1 MAADPAQ
8 AAIAPRDGLAIE
20 VSAGPAAGARIPVL
34 APGLTFGRQEP
45 GPGDLGGDAELSR
58 KHARVVPFPDGLVVR
73 DLGSTNGTF
82 VNGTRVTEPTVVRPG
97 DVLALGTSRLSVV
110 GPPDDRTRV
119 RSALAP
125 EDAAPEDA
133 APEDAAPE
141 GASARPEQATPQ
153 PSQEPI
159 AAPLLGELANPAAP
173 HDVRP
178 GLRVAGGPRPHEEIT
193 LAGPVVLGRDAGSES
208 ALARDPEIEPQH
220 ARISPLDDGRLLVE
234 DLGSQGG
241 TWVGAARIPAPTIV
255 ENGAFIRLGATTLEV
270 VEHHLPGEN
279 LVMSGIREVSRLVA
293 IRAPVPREAVL
304 AVFAMTLGWAL
315 ALDLLVRTIA
325 LEVLNLPHDLETL
338 KLVSI
343 LPGAILPVVANTV
356 GFYKAFG
363 RPSERS
369 LKQYMIPTVLV
380 PTVITAISIARLNH
394 KGVLDILATILV
406 IVGPV
411 VINVTM
417 MLRLRRKVALA
428 AASGYR
434 APAPA
439 SAAMKSP
446 SPS

>member
-1 MAADPAQ
+1 MAADHAQ
-8 AAIAPRDGLAIE
+8 AATASDDGLAVE
-20 VSAGPAAGARIPVL
+20 VSEGPAAGARIPVI
-34 APGLTFGRQEP
+34 APGLTFGRQEQA
-45 GPGDLGGDAELSR
+45 PGDLGGDVELSR
-58 KHARVVPFPDGLVVR
+58 KHARVVPFRDGLVVR

-110 GPPDDRTRV
+110 GPADAGPPDDRTRL
-119 RSALAP
+119 RSTLAP
-125 EDAAPEDA
+125 E
-133 APEDAAPE
+133 
-141 GASARPEQATPQ
+141 G
-153 PSQEPI
+153 
-159 AAPLLGELANPAAP
+159 ANPAAP

-178 GLRVAGGPRPHEEIT
+178 GLRVASGPRPHEEIP
-193 LAGPVVLGRDAGSES
+193 LAGPVVLGHDAGPES
-208 ALARDPEIEPQH
+208 ALARDSEVEPRH

-234 DLGSQGG
+234 DLGSHGG
-241 TWVGAARIPAPTIV
+241 TWVGGARIPAPTIV
-255 ENGAFIRLGATTLEV
+255 ENGAFVRLGTTTLEV

-279 LVMSGIREVSRLVA
+279 PVMSGIREVSRLVA

-325 LEVLNLPHDLETL
+325 LEVLNVPHDLETL

-369 LKQYMIPTVLV
+369 LKQYMIPTILV
-380 PTVITAISIARLNH
+380 PTLITAISIARLNH
-394 KGVLDILATILV
+394 RGVLAILATILV
-406 IVGPV
+406 IVLPV
-411 VINVTM
+411 VINATM

-428 AASGYR
+428 AASGAQR

>member
-8 AAIAPRDGLAIE
+8 ASIAPRDGLAIE
-20 VSAGPAAGARIPVL
+20 VSAGPAAGARIPVI

-45 GPGDLGGDAELSR
+45 SPGDLGGDPELSR

-97 DVLALGTSRLSVV
+97 DVLGLGTSRLSVV

-119 RSALAP
+119 RSVLATGGAS
-125 EDAAPEDA
+125 AAPES
-133 APEDAAPE
+133 
-141 GASARPEQATPQ
+141 ASARPEQAALQ
-153 PSQEPI
+153 PLQEPI
-159 AAPLLGELANPAAP
+159 AAPLLNELANPAAP

-178 GLRVAGGPRPHEEIT
+178 GLRVASGPRPHEELP
-193 LAGPVVLGRDAGSES
+193 LAGPVVLGRDAGLES

-220 ARISPLDDGRLLVE
+220 ARISPLADGRLLVE

-241 TWVGAARIPAPTIV
+241 TWVGGARIPAPTIV

-279 LVMSGIREVSRLVA
+279 LVMSGIREVSRMVA

-325 LEVLNLPHDLETL
+325 LEVLDLPHNLETL

-369 LKQYMIPTVLV
+369 LKQYMIPTILV

-394 KGVLDILATILV
+394 RGALDILATILV
-406 IVGPV
+406 IVVPV
-411 VINVTM
+411 VINATM

-428 AASGYR
+428 AASGAR
-434 APAPA
+434 PAGAASGPGPAAPA
-439 SAAMKSP
+439 AMGSGER
-446 SPS
+446 

>member
-1 MAADPAQ
+1 
-8 AAIAPRDGLAIE
+8 
-20 VSAGPAAGARIPVL
+20 
-34 APGLTFGRQEP
+34 
-45 GPGDLGGDAELSR
+45 
-58 KHARVVPFPDGLVVR
+58 VPFRDGLVVR

-82 VNGTRVTEPTVVRPG
+82 VNGTLVTEPTVVRPG
-97 DVLALGTSRLSVV
+97 DVLALGTSHLSVV

-119 RSALAP
+119 RSALT
-125 EDAAPEDA
+125 
-133 APEDAAPE
+133 PE
-141 GASARPEQATPQ
+141 GASARPEHAAPQ
-153 PSQEPI
+153 PLQEPI
-159 AAPLLGELANPAAP
+159 AAPLLSELANPAAP

-178 GLRVAGGPRPHEEIT
+178 GLRVAGGPRPHEEIP

-241 TWVGAARIPAPTIV
+241 TWVGGARIPAPTIV
-255 ENGAFIRLGATTLEV
+255 ENGAFIRVGGTTLEV

-279 LVMSGIREVSRLVA
+279 PVMSGIRDVSRLVA

-315 ALDLLVRTIA
+315 AFDLLVRTIA
-325 LEVLNLPHDLETL
+325 LEVLDLPHDLQTL

-343 LPGAILPVVANTV
+343 LPAAILPVVANTV

-369 LKQYMIPTVLV
+369 LKQYMIPTILV
-380 PTVITAISIARLNH
+380 PTVITALNIARLDH
-394 KGVLDILATILV
+394 RGALDILATILV
-406 IVGPV
+406 IVVPV

-428 AASGYR
+428 AASGAR
-434 APAPA
+434 PTGSAGGEWPAPAPTG
-439 SAAMKSP
+439 SGEH
-446 SPS
+446 

>member
-1 MAADPAQ
+1 MAADRAQ
-8 AAIAPRDGLAIE
+8 AATAPREGPAVE

-34 APGLTFGRQEP
+34 APGLTFGRQEQA
-45 GPGDLGGDAELSR
+45 PGDLGGDVELSR
-58 KHARVVPFPDGLVVR
+58 KHARVVPFRDGLVVR

-82 VNGTRVTEPTVVRPG
+82 VNDTRVTEPTVVRPG

-110 GPPDDRTRV
+110 GPPNGVPPDIEPPDDRTRV

-125 EDAAPEDA
+125 E
-133 APEDAAPE
+133 
-141 GASARPEQATPQ
+141 GASARPEHAAPQ
-153 PSQEPI
+153 PPQEPI

-178 GLRVAGGPRPHEEIT
+178 GLRVASGPRPHEEIS
-193 LAGPVVLGRDAGSES
+193 LAGPVVLGHDAGPAS

-220 ARISPLDDGRLLVE
+220 ARISPLADGRLLLE

-241 TWVGAARIPAPTIV
+241 TWVGGARIPAPTIV
-255 ENGAFIRLGATTLEV
+255 ENGAFIRLGTTTLEV

-279 LVMSGIREVSRLVA
+279 PVMSGIREVSRLVA

-369 LKQYMIPTVLV
+369 LKQYMIPTILV
-380 PTVITAISIARLNH
+380 PTLITAISIARLNH
-394 KGVLDILATILV
+394 RGALDILATILV

-411 VINVTM
+411 AINVTM
-417 MLRLRRKVALA
+417 MLRLRRRVALA
-428 AASGYR
+428 AASGAQR